1 MTDRKGAVATQR
13 LFFALWPDSALQQQL
28 AQTALALLPGADVRR
43 VPSEN
48 LHSTLVFLGNVDPA
62 QRLCLEDAANLVRA
76 QRFTLTLNR
85 FGYFR
90 RPQVAWLGCTTIP
103 APLRAL
109 VAELSLGAAACGFP
123 PDKRPYEPHL
133 SIARHL
139 RSDPGRLAVIPI
151 SWDVEH
157 FVLMESVSDANGVR
171 YSPLRFWPL

>member
-1 MTDRKGAVATQR
+1 MADRKGAVATQR

-62 QRLCLEDAANLVRA
+62 QRLCLEDAASLVRV
-76 QRFTLTLNR
+76 QRFTLTLDR

-103 APLRAL
+103 APLRGL
-109 VAELSLGAAACGFP
+109 VAELNLGAAACGFP

-133 SIARHL
+133 SIARNL
-139 RSDPGRLAVIPI
+139 RRDPGRLAVIPI

-157 FVLMESVSDANGVR
+157 FALIESVSDENGVR
-171 YSPLRFWPL
+171 YLPLRFWQL